1 MLQEMRSAAKWIWWF
16 VVVSF
21 IGGFLLLDTSGLLGR
36 DQVTTSTV
44 VGTVNGVDIPYLT
57 WANLSN
63 AMAQQREQATG
74 RGLNLDERREIENQA
89 FEQLVNDILLEQEYR
104 RRGIQVTNEE
114 IVEAAQLSPPP
125 MLLGDPSLQTDGQ
138 FDIEKYRRLLASPQA
153 RQQGLLLQLESYYRT
168 EIPKAKLYEQILSDA
183 YVSDAKLWS
192 VYQDQ
197 HDSAQVSF
205 VTFAPTTVPDSAVQ
219 VSDAEIRRFYDAD
232 PSRFERRG
240 RAILSVLAI
249 PRTLTAEDTAAA
261 RATMLA
267 LREEIVGGARF
278 EDVAQR
284 ESTDSA
290 TAASGGALGM
300 SHRDRFVPEFSDA
313 AFALRV
319 GQVSQPVLSPF
330 GFHLIRVDARKGD
343 SIDVRHI
350 LKPIVQRDSAAVATD
365 RRADSLARIAA
376 SSTDPQRFDSAA
388 KVLRLQPQ
396 TVQAYEGQPVFTGE
410 FMAPGVS
417 AWAFSGPRPG
427 ETSELLD
434 AEHGYFLARLD
445 SLVPGGVAPFDDVRN
460 DIRALLALRKK
471 AEALV
476 PDAREFA
483 QAAVANGLEAAARAR
498 DVSVTKSNM
507 FARSTF
513 VPGMGRLNRA
523 VGAAFSLPIGQISEP
538 IPTEDGVFVM
548 RVDRRVEA
556 DSAAWVAQ
564 KDVQRQQA
572 LNAIRQTRLRS
583 FLEGIRERADVRDRR
598 AQINAA
604 ARAQSAT

>member
-1 MLQEMRSAAKWIWWF
+1 MLQQMRSAAKWIWWF
-16 VVVSF
+16 VVISF

-36 DQVTTSTV
+36 DQLTTSTV
-44 VGTVNGVDIPYLT
+44 VATVNGVDVPYLS

-63 AMAQQREQATG
+63 ALAQQREQATG
-74 RGLNLDERREIENQA
+74 RGLNLDERREIEDQA

-104 RRGIQVTNEE
+104 RRGIQVTDQEV
-114 IVEAAQLSPPP
+114 VEAAQLSPPP
-125 MLLGDPSLQTDGQ
+125 MLMQDPSLQTDGQ
-138 FDIEKYRRLLASPQA
+138 FDIEKYRRLLSSPQA
-153 RQQGLLLQLESYYRT
+153 RQQGLLVQLESYYRT
-168 EIPKAKLYEQILSDA
+168 EIPKAKLYEQILSDV

-192 VYQDQ
+192 VFQDQ

-205 VTFAPTTVPDSAVQ
+205 VTFAPSTVPDSAIQ

-240 RAILSVLAI
+240 RAVLSLLMI
-249 PRTLTAEDTAAA
+249 PRSVTAADTAATRA
-261 RATMLA
+261 RMLE
-267 LREEIVGGARF
+267 LREEIIGGVSF

-284 ESTDSA
+284 ESSDSGS
-290 TAASGGALGM
+290 ASNGGSMGM
-300 SHRDRFVPEFSDA
+300 SHRDRFIPEFSEA

-319 GQVSQPVLSPF
+319 GQVSQPVLTPY
-330 GFHLIRVDARKGD
+330 GFHLIRVDAKKGD
-343 SIDVRHI
+343 SINVRHI
-350 LKPIVQRDSAAVATD
+350 LKPIQQRDSAAVATD
-365 RRADSLARIAA
+365 RKADSLARIAA
-376 SSTDPQRFDSAA
+376 SSTDPTRFDSAA
-388 KVLRLQPQ
+388 KVLELQPM
-396 TVQAYEGQPVFTGE
+396 TVQVYEGQPAFTGE
-410 FMAPGVS
+410 YMAPGVS
-417 AWAFSGPRPG
+417 AWAFGGPRPG

-434 AEHGYFLARLD
+434 AEHGYFLARID
-445 SLVPGGVAPFDDVRN
+445 SLAEGGVAPFAEVRN

-483 QAAVANGLEAAARAR
+483 QAAVASGLEAAAKAR
-498 DVSVTKSNM
+498 DITATKSNM

-513 VPGMGRLNRA
+513 VPGIGRLNPA

-548 RVDRRVEA
+548 RVDRRIEA
-556 DSAAWVAQ
+556 DSAAWLQQ

-572 LNAIRQTRLRS
+572 MNAVRQTRLRS
-583 FLEGIRERADVRDRR
+583 FLEGIRERANVQDRR
-598 AQINAA
+598 PQINAA

>member
-16 VVVSF
+16 VFFAFV
-21 IGGFLLLDTSGLLGR
+21 GGFLLLDTSGLLGR
-36 DQVTTSTV
+36 DQVTSSTV
-44 VGTVNGVDIPYLT
+44 VATVNGVDIPYLT

-63 AMAQQREQATG
+63 ALAQQREQSTG
-74 RGLNLDERREIENQA
+74 RGLNLDERREIEDQA
-89 FEQLVNDILLEQEYR
+89 FEQLVNDVLLEQEYR

-125 MLLGDPSLQTDGQ
+125 MLMGDPSLQTDGQ
-138 FDIEKYRRLLASPQA
+138 FDIEKYRRLLSSPQA
-153 RQQGLLLQLESYYRT
+153 RQQGLLVQLESYYRT
-168 EIPKAKLYEQILSDA
+168 EIPKAKLYEQILSDV
-183 YVSDAKLWS
+183 YVSDAKLWN

-219 VSDAEIRRFYDAD
+219 VSDAEVRRFYDAD

-240 RAILSVLAI
+240 RAVLSVLMI
-249 PRTLTAEDTAAA
+249 PRTLTAEDTVAA
-261 RATMLA
+261 RARMLA
-267 LREEIVGGARF
+267 IREQIDGGERF
-278 EDVAQR
+278 EDVARR

-290 TAASGGALGM
+290 SAANGGSMGM
-300 SHRDRFVPEFSDA
+300 SHRDRFIPEFSEA

-350 LKPIVQRDSAAVATD
+350 LRPIEQRDSEAVATD
-365 RRADSLARIAA
+365 RKADSLARIAA
-376 SSTDPQRFDSAA
+376 SSSDPTRFDSAA
-388 KVLRLQPQ
+388 KVLNLQPQ
-396 TVQAYEGQPVFTGE
+396 PVQAYEGQPVFTGTH
-410 FMAPGVS
+410 MAPGVS
-417 AWAFSGPRPG
+417 AWAFGGPRPG

-434 AEHGYFLARLD
+434 SEQGYFLARLD
-445 SLVPGGVAPFDDVRN
+445 SLVPGGIAPFADVRN

-483 QAAVANGLEAAARAR
+483 QAAVANGLEAVARQR
-498 DVSVTKSNM
+498 DVTVTKSNM

-513 VPGMGRLNRA
+513 VPGIGRLNPA
-523 VGAAFSLPIGQISEP
+523 VGAAFSLPIGEISEP
-538 IPTEDGVFVM
+538 IPSEEGVFVL
-548 RVDRRVEA
+548 RVDRRIEA
-556 DSAAWVAQ
+556 DSAAWVTQ

-572 LNAIRQTRLRS
+572 MNTIRQTRLRG
-583 FLEGIRERADVRDRR
+583 FLEGIRERAAVQDRR
-598 AQINAA
+598 PQINAA
-604 ARAQSAT
+604 ARAQAAT